1 MTIAV
6 RFDLPDDTL
15 AQYDEAFRL
24 GGDALFSQPDRRFHV
39 CYETATGFS
48 VLDVWES
55 EEAFTAFGEVLGPY
69 LAKTGLAPIPQVHQ
83 VHQTITA
90 SGDRGH

>member
-6 RFDLPDDTL
+6 RFDLPNDTL
-15 AQYDEAFRL
+15 AQYDEAFGL
-24 GGDALFSQPDRRFHV
+24 GGEVLFNQPDRRFHV

-55 EEAFTAFGEVLGPY
+55 EEAFAAFGEVLGPY
-69 LAKTGLAPIPQVHQ
+69 LAKTGLAPVPQVHR

-90 SGDRGH
+90 SDTRGH